1 MSQQAPPVLP
11 PLVTCANC
19 GAQNYPSS
27 QKCWVC
33 LRSMADKPVVMA
45 TVITPPDFLASHS
58 LQIATSVMVPILLVI
73 AFFVSASVNENYAV
87 IIAGLAIAMA
97 VLTIVIGA
105 RRGNVGNAV
114 LSLVVSVVVGFAVG
128 VLLIAAV
135 IVFLFISCL
144 KALQ

>member
-11 PLVTCANC
+11 PLVTCPSC

-33 LRSMADKPVVMA
+33 LRSMADKPIVMA
-45 TVITPPDFLASHS
+45 TAVSPPDFLASHS
-58 LQIATSVMVPILLVI
+58 LQIATSVMVPVLLGI
-73 AFFVSASVNENYAV
+73 ALFAGAVVNETYAV
-87 IIAGLAIAMA
+87 IIAGLAMAMA
-97 VLTIVIGA
+97 VLTIVIGV
-105 RRGNVGNAV
+105 RRGKVGNAI
-114 LSLVVSVVVGFAVG
+114 LSLAVSVAAGFAAC

-144 KALQ
+144 SALR